1 VYEFILPNI
10 KYLFRKN
17 NLGDLVMEWIYVLL
31 LLLVLLIVSC
41 LIYSRR
47 LNSKIK
53 KGMEYEDFG
62 IGVFHSLKR
71 SHPDISVNGTI
82 DENWFLSLEM
92 NQINEI
98 KKYISHYLQM
108 NEEVTEEE
116 LKNQL
121 LQLKG
126 NLNE

>member
-1 VYEFILPNI
+1 
-10 KYLFRKN
+10 
-17 NLGDLVMEWIYVLL
+17 MEWIYVLL
-31 LLLVLLIVSC
+31 LLLILLIVSC
-41 LIYSRR
+41 LTYSRR
-47 LNSKIK
+47 LNSGIK
-53 KGMEYEDFG
+53 KGMEYESLG
-62 IGVFHSLKR
+62 IDIFHSLKR
-71 SHPDISVNGTI
+71 SDPDISIEKAKAIINGAI

-98 KKYISHYLQM
+98 KKYFSHYLQM

-116 LKNQL
+116 LKNQV